1 MSLAAYMASI
11 EVYIRV
17 ALGGGSES
25 AAYAPGKIGTTF
37 ARQSLQLPQK
47 RVVQI
52 SNFIG
57 FALDCTNL
65 VLAEEGR
72 QLPVLWMVGHPGKL
86 AKTLDDIWDTHSGK
100 SPMAMTAVA
109 RVAADCG
116 FSEEEVRDCG
126 SPTPSRRRWSRCEII
141 LVAASFWSTVEKRI
155 SGAVQARL
163 KKVERV
169 ETRLFGL
176 HGVALGQAA

>member
-1 MSLAAYMASI
+1 
-11 EVYIRV
+11 V

-72 QLPVLWMVGHPGKL
+72 QLPVLWMVGHPVS
-86 AKTLDDIWDTHSGK
+86 W
-100 SPMAMTAVA
+100 P
-109 RVAADCG
+109 R
-116 FSEEEVRDCG
+116 
-126 SPTPSRRRWSRCEII
+126 PSM
-141 LVAASFWSTVEKRI
+141 I
-155 SGAVQARL
+155 SGIRIPGRVQW
-163 KKVERV
+163 
-169 ETRLFGL
+169 
-176 HGVALGQAA
+176 Q